1 MTVEEKVFALWG
13 ADTTA
18 IALVPAARF
27 KPGGIYQNLTIPYV
41 LHWPIVATR
50 RRTFTE
56 GAANSIEISTRQF
69 SIYAASMSSAET
81 IRSKLIDVFDGNKGG
96 FNFHFQSARFVDE
109 QPDIPVVLIAV
120 DFLVSTA

>member
-1 MTVEEKVFALWG
+1 MTVEEKAFALWS
-13 ADTTA
+13 ADATA
-18 IALVPAARF
+18 TALVPAASF
-27 KPGGIYQNLTIPYV
+27 KPGGAYQDLATPYV

-50 RRTFTE
+50 PRTFAE
-56 GAANSIEISTRQF
+56 GAANCIEISTRQF
-69 SIYAASMSSAET
+69 SIYAASMSAAEN
-81 IRSKLIDVFDGNKGG
+81 IRRKLIDVFDGNHGG